1 MSSINVV
8 LCSCPTE
15 QAETIA
21 RALVEQ
27 RLAACVNLLPGATGI
42 YRWEGRIQAD
52 AETMMFIKTASE
64 RVEALRE
71 GILALHPHKVPEI
84 VVLRVDGT
92 ASLGAYLE
100 WVIGETRPLERPF

>member
-8 LCSCPTE
+8 LCSCPAE

-27 RLAACVNLLPGATGI
+27 RLAACVNLLPGSTGI
-42 YRWEGRIQAD
+42 YRWEGRIRAD
-52 AETMMFIKTASE
+52 AETTMIIKTASD
-64 RVEALRE
+64 RVDALRD
-71 GILALHPHKVPEI
+71 GILALHPHNVPEI

-92 ASLGAYLE
+92 ASHGTYLE
-100 WVIGETRPLERPF
+100 WVIAETRPLE

>member
-8 LCSCPTE
+8 LCNCPAD

-27 RLAACVNLLPGATGI
+27 RLAACVNLLPGATSI
-42 YRWEGRIQAD
+42 YRWEGRICT
-52 AETMMFIKTASE
+52 ETETTMVIKTASE
-64 RVEALRE
+64 RVDALRE
-71 GILALHPHKVPEI
+71 GILALHPYQVPEI

-92 ASLGAYLE
+92 ASHGAYLE
-100 WVIGETRPLERPF
+100 WVIGETRPVD